1 MIKLTLTEKGGE
13 PKVLTFDKD
22 EITIGRV
29 SGNDIVLAKGNI
41 SKRHTRLTKRGEG
54 MEIADMKS
62 TNGTYVNGRKIAGPT
77 IVAPSDRVYVGD
89 FLIGIDGPGV
99 GLGDAGALHSAASS
113 STTSAARRLPVPPP
127 PPPPARGGSSASRLP
142 DDDETSSGPDEE
154 EEGLAARPPRA
165 GRAIPPPPPPPPPTR
180 RPATPLAS
188 RALDLDGQ
196 EEQEQEQEDD
206 EDAFASGPPTD
217 VPGEDT
223 GNVGLFQHSRRDR
236 EEDGEPSRRV
246 PTGNRPGLGG
256 GAPQAPA
263 FGGATGPV
271 ATSAADISTG
281 GGAPVLEA
289 LLADPAVSQILITAP
304 DAALVDR
311 GSGLA
316 LHDASLGDSNA
327 VADVL
332 WRYANNAYPPPP
344 PDNPVVDVR
353 LPDGTRV
360 SAAFPPAAPA
370 GVVASIRRGVLP
382 ERVMVDLVPG
392 ANKDVQAL
400 LDALVATRRNVV
412 VTGDVDALPSVL
424 SAFAREIPAD
434 RRVVAIGAA
443 ARARSGWI
451 DLAPTG
457 DAAGML
463 RVAASLRP
471 DHLVIGELAGPEAA
485 ELVLTA
491 TRGQNG
497 ILVAMPGRSA
507 SEAITRLAALAAVA
521 LGSPATAAALV
532 ASAFDLY
539 VHAVAGD
546 GGARII
552 EIGEPR
558 AAGAE
563 LALDVALSLY
573 GEGQK
578 REPGGGR
585 LQGRG
590 VSARLGAALAA
601 AGSALPA
608 AIVGK

>member
-41 SKRHTRLTKRGEG
+41 SKRHTRLTKRDNG
-54 MEIADMKS
+54 MEIADLKS

-77 IVAPSDRVYVGD
+77 VVAASDRIYVGD
-89 FLIGIDGPGV
+89 FLIGIDGLAEPG
-99 GLGDAGALHSAASS
+99 GLHSAASGLHS
-113 STTSAARRLPVPPP
+113 ATSTSAARRLPVPPP
-127 PPPPARGGSSASRLP
+127 PPPPARGGSNASRLP
-142 DDDETSSGPDEE
+142 DEEEESSIGEDEE
-154 EEGLAARPPRA
+154 EAGLAARPPRA
-165 GRAIPPPPPPPPPTR
+165 GRAIPPPPPPPPPPAK
-180 RPATPLAS
+180 RPPTPLAS
-188 RALDLDGQ
+188 RSLGLD
-196 EEQEQEQEDD
+196 DD
-206 EDAFASGPPTD
+206 EESFGGAPAEAGPVSD
-217 VPGEDT
+217 DT
-223 GNVGLFQHSRRDR
+223 GNVGLFQHSRKGDD
-236 EEDGEPSRRV
+236 DGDGSRRV

-256 GAPQAPA
+256 AVAAAPA
-263 FGGATGPV
+263 FGGTTGP
-271 ATSAADISTG
+271 AINAADLTG
-281 GGAPVLEA
+281 GGAASALEA
-289 LLADPAVSQILITAP
+289 LLADPAVTQILITAP

-316 LHDASLGDSNA
+316 LHDGSLGDSNA

-370 GVVASIRRGVLP
+370 GVIASIRRTVLP
-382 ERVMVDLVPG
+382 ERVLVDLVPG
-392 ANKDVQAL
+392 GNKDVQAL

-412 VTGDVDALPSVL
+412 VTGDVAALPSVL
-424 SAFAREIPAD
+424 AAFGREVPAD

-457 DAAGML
+457 DAAGLL
-463 RVAASLRP
+463 RVAGSLRA
-471 DHLVIGELAGPEAA
+471 DHLIVGELAGPEAA
-485 ELVLTA
+485 ELVLIA

-497 ILVAMPGRSA
+497 IVLAMPGRTA
-507 SEAITRLAALAAVA
+507 NEAISRFGALAAA
-521 LGSPATAAALV
+521 GLGGTATAPALV
-532 ASAFDLY
+532 AGAFDLY
-539 VHAVAGD
+539 VHVVASD

-552 EIGEPR
+552 EVGELR
-558 AAGAE
+558 AAGTE
-563 LALDVALSLY
+563 LALDVALQIY
-573 GEGQK
+573 GEGSK
-578 REPGGGR
+578 RDLASGR

-608 AIVGK
+608 ALVAK

>member
-13 PKVLTFDKD
+13 PRVLTFDKD

-41 SKRHTRLTKRGEG
+41 SKRHTRLTKRDGG
-54 MEIADMKS
+54 MEIADLKS
-62 TNGTYVNGRKIAGPT
+62 TNGTFVNGRKITGPT
-77 IVAPSDRVYVGD
+77 AVAPSDRIYVGD
-89 FLIGIDGPGV
+89 FLIGIDGPG
-99 GLGDAGALHSAASS
+99 GSLDAGALHSPA

-142 DDDETSSGPDEE
+142 DDEETSSGGEE
-154 EEGLAARPPRA
+154 EDDELAARPPRA
-165 GRAIPPPPPPPPPTR
+165 GRAIPPPPPPPPPPR
-180 RPATPLAS
+180 KPTPMAS
-188 RALDLDGQ
+188 RSLDLD
-196 EEQEQEQEDD
+196 DD
-206 EDAFASGPPTD
+206 DAFPSAPTD
-217 VPGEDT
+217 APSEDT
-223 GNVGLFQHSRRDR
+223 GNVGLFQNSRRHTGD
-236 EEDGEPSRRV
+236 EDGEALSRRI
-246 PTGNRPGLGG
+246 PTGNRPGAGG
-256 GAPQAPA
+256 GAVVAQAPS
-263 FGGATGPV
+263 FGGMTGPV
-271 ATSAADISTG
+271 ASAAADISTG
-281 GGAPVLEA
+281 GGAPELEA
-289 LLADPAVSQILITAP
+289 LLADPAVTQILITAP

-332 WRYANNAYPPPP
+332 WRYSNNAYPPPP

-353 LPDGTRV
+353 LPDGTRI

-370 GVVASIRRGVLP
+370 GVVASIRRTVLP
-382 ERVMVDLVPG
+382 ERVLVDLVPG
-392 ANKDVQAL
+392 GNKDVQAL

-412 VTGDVDALPSVL
+412 VTGDVAALPSVL
-424 SAFAREIPAD
+424 AAFAREIPAD

-451 DLAPTG
+451 DLAPAA
-457 DAAGML
+457 DATGML
-463 RVAASLRP
+463 RVAAALRP
-471 DHLVIGELAGPEAA
+471 DHLVVGELSGPEAA
-485 ELVLTA
+485 ELVLTS

-497 ILVAMPGRSA
+497 ILLAIPGRTA
-507 SEAITRLAALAAVA
+507 SEGVTRLGALAAVG
-521 LGSPATAAALV
+521 LGASTTAPALV

-539 VHAVAGD
+539 VHAVAAD

-552 EIGEPR
+552 EIGELR

-563 LALDVALSLY
+563 LALDVALSMY
-573 GEGQK
+573 GDGSK
-578 REPGGGR
+578 RDLASGR

-590 VSARLGAALAA
+590 VSARLGAAVAA
-601 AGSALPA
+601 AGSPLPS

>member
-41 SKRHTRLTKRGEG
+41 SKRHTRLTKRDAG
-54 MEIADMKS
+54 MEIADLKS

-77 IVAPSDRVYVGD
+77 VVAASDRIYVGD
-89 FLIGIDGPGV
+89 FLIGIDGPGATM
-99 GLGDAGALHSAASS
+99 DTGALHSPTSSASTS
-113 STTSAARRLPVPPP
+113 SAARRLPVPPP
-127 PPPPARGGSSASRLP
+127 PPPPARGGSSAARLP

-165 GRAIPPPPPPPPPTR
+165 GRMIPPPPPPPPPVR
-180 RPATPLAS
+180 RQATPLAS
-188 RALDLDGQ
+188 PPLDLD
-196 EEQEQEQEDD
+196 EEESLADSLPS
-206 EDAFASGPPTD
+206 DAAS
-217 VPGEDT
+217 ENT
-223 GNVGLFQHSRRDR
+223 GNVGLFQHSRRSEADD
-236 EEDGEPSRRV
+236 DGEAASRRV
-246 PTGNRPGLGG
+246 PTGNRPGAGG
-256 GAPQAPA
+256 GGVVAQAPA

-271 ATSAADISTG
+271 ATGAADISTG
-281 GGAPVLEA
+281 GGSSALEA
-289 LLADPAVSQILITAP
+289 LLADPAVMQILITAP

-353 LPDGTRV
+353 LADGTRV
-360 SAAFPPAAPA
+360 TAAFPPAAPG
-370 GVVASIRRGVLP
+370 GVVASIRRTLLP
-382 ERVMVDLVPG
+382 ERVLVDLVPG

-400 LDALVATRRNVV
+400 LDSLVATHRNVV
-412 VTGDVDALPSVL
+412 VTGDAAALPSVL
-424 SAFAREIPAD
+424 AAFASEVPAD
-434 RRVVAIGAA
+434 RRVVAIGAGG
-443 ARARSGWI
+443 RARSGWI
-451 DLAPTG
+451 DLAPSA
-457 DAAGML
+457 DAAGLL

-471 DHLVIGELAGPEAA
+471 DHLVVGELVGPEAG

-497 ILVAMPGRSA
+497 IMLAMPGRTA
-507 SEAITRLAALAAVA
+507 AEAVTRLGALAAVS
-521 LGSPATAAALV
+521 LGTGATAAALV

-539 VHAVAGD
+539 VHVVATD

-552 EIGEPR
+552 EIGELR
-558 AAGAE
+558 AAGTE
-563 LALDVALSLY
+563 LALEVGLSLY
-573 GEGQK
+573 SEGGK
-578 REPGGGR
+578 RDGANGR

-590 VSARLGAALAA
+590 VSARLGAAIAA
-601 AGSALPA
+601 AGSALPS